1 VRRSIPVLLFA
12 LFAGAPAAADE
23 LLMVRADLPF
33 AEAMNGLQE
42 AVRAR
47 GYEVARVQRVD
58 VGLKS
63 RGYETAEYRLV
74 FLGKAAELERIAA
87 RHPEL
92 LPYLPLKVVVFA
104 EGDSTL
110 ALTLSPEALGRF
122 FTDVDLKEQL
132 RRWEADLRAIL
143 DRFAHAL

>member
-1 VRRSIPVLLFA
+1 MLLLTLA
-12 LFAGAPAAADE
+12 LFAALPAAADE

-33 AEAMNGLQE
+33 AEAMNALQD
-42 AVRAR
+42 AVHAQ
-47 GYEVARVQRVD
+47 GYKVARVQRVD

-87 RHPEL
+87 RHPEM
-92 LPYLPLKVVVFA
+92 LPYLPLKIVVFA

-122 FTDVDLKEQL
+122 FTDTDLKDQL

-143 DRFAHAL
+143 DKFAHAL